1 MTTIATCDQ
10 SYFQPKI
17 GIIWSYKFITS
28 CPRYSWNILKLISCG
43 LFLIINSSCPIP
55 DSLSPNF
62 LWQDNFPK
70 CVKNLSK
77 MLPKNIQIP
86 TKISNRPTPKSVHK
100 VANFFYKDRPNLKST
115 HQPKCK
121 KKKKDH
127 IRGIPPTELT
137 CSQSSCTLPMPYPV
151 VPTQPT
157 LQKSYTQIS
166 KAVEWWKKVQY
177 MSGERQQPSK
187 QSPRPSTWSSVL
199 RQTAAASCSLGFS
212 DDAILRQVLFMLPF
226 PLPNKIRRILESYP
240 SWPLCLI
247 WS

>member
-1 MTTIATCDQ
+1 MAFGDHMDPFSVQIVH
-10 SYFQPKI
+10 PKTR
-17 GIIWSYKFITS
+17 W
-28 CPRYSWNILKLISCG
+28 YSLVR
-43 LFLIINSSCPIP
+43 
-55 DSLSPNF
+55 DE
-62 LWQDNFPK
+62 
-70 CVKNLSK
+70 
-77 MLPKNIQIP
+77 
-86 TKISNRPTPKSVHK
+86 NRQLLYLLGF
-100 VANFFYKDRPNLKST
+100 AAG
-115 HQPKCK
+115 
-121 KKKKDH
+121 KKKDH

-240 SWPLCLI
+240 CWPLCLI